1 MRPVR
6 TGGDLASLA
15 IGRHDG
21 RDHQP
26 APVLAAGT
34 TNGATVVLLLSPSPT
49 ARMNITLWPFSPA
62 HCYWLLALV
71 LLLLRTLVILVS
83 PYGLYLEEPYY
94 WSWAQQ
100 LAWGYYSKPPLI
112 AAIIAAT
119 TIWSDSVLAVKAG
132 SLLLYPLS
140 GWFVFLCV
148 RRLSDALTAWRS
160 AALFCL
166 LPGISFS
173 GLIISTDVPLLCCW
187 LACLWLV
194 LCAAQENRWHYWLW
208 LGLALGL
215 GLLAKYNMLLLLPG
229 LLLGWRWLPR
239 RQPLQRCWQGIL
251 LALFTAMLLLLPNLW
266 WNLNH
271 QLSSVEHT
279 IAISGATAAAWQLR
293 PSAEFLLA
301 QAALIGPGC
310 ALALLLMLRTSG
322 VLLASTASGWPLL
335 ICLPGLAVGLTIAGF
350 GQANANWLA
359 PIIATLAMSCGLWAS
374 HNSRRWWLLLLPNL
388 LLAISFYLIQGSGVG
403 DSWWQQ
409 RPESHPYKRILGWQA
424 VGEEIAAIGHD
435 QQLRCVISPSREI
448 LAWLG
453 YLQRQQ
459 FSQGQLYSLAPAHGR
474 AESHFDQTT
483 PLTMS
488 QATSTCLL
496 ILPERQHDL
505 AAQFSQRHKLAS
517 LARQWHGAVYDRYQ
531 LYRVS
536 QWQGPGR

>member
-1 MRPVR
+1 
-6 TGGDLASLA
+6 
-15 IGRHDG
+15 
-21 RDHQP
+21 
-26 APVLAAGT
+26 
-34 TNGATVVLLLSPSPT
+34 
-49 ARMNITLWPFSPA
+49 MNINLWPFSPA
-62 HCYWLLALV
+62 QSYWMLALI
-71 LLLLRTLVILVS
+71 LLLLRTLVILAS

-119 TIWSDSVLAVKAG
+119 TVWSDSVLAVKAG

-148 RRLSDALTAWRS
+148 RRLSDAHIAWRS

-166 LPGISFS
+166 LPGVSFS

-187 LACLWLV
+187 LAGLWLV
-194 LCAAQENRWHYWLW
+194 LRAAQDNRWHYWLW

-215 GLLAKYNMLLLLPG
+215 GSLAKYNMLLLLPG
-229 LLLGWRWLPR
+229 LLLGWRWLPQ
-239 RQPLQRCWQGIL
+239 RQPLRRCWPGIL

-279 IAISGATAAAWQLR
+279 IAISGATTAAWQLK

-310 ALALLLMLRTSG
+310 ALALLLMLRSR
-322 VLLASTASGWPLL
+322 LAAAASHWPLL
-335 ICLPGLAVGLTIAGF
+335 ISLPGLAVGLAIAGF

-359 PIIATLAMSCGLWAS
+359 PIIATLAISCGLWAGHS
-374 HNSRRWWLLLLPNL
+374 HRRWWLLLLPNL
-388 LLAISFYLIQGSGVG
+388 LLTISFYLIQGSGVA

-409 RPESHPYKRILGWQA
+409 QPERHPYKRILGWPA
-424 VGEEIAAIGHD
+424 FGEEVAAISHE
-435 QQLRCVISPSREI
+435 QQLSCVISPSREV

-459 FSQGQLYSLAPAHGR
+459 FHQTQLYSLPPAHGR
-474 AESHFDQTT
+474 AESHFDQAN
-483 PLTMS
+483 PLTR
-488 QATSTCLL
+488 STEASNCLL
-496 ILPERQHDL
+496 ILPQRQHDL
-505 AAQFSQRHKLAS
+505 AAQFSQRHWLAH
-517 LARQWHGAVYDRYQ
+517 LPRQWQGAVYGRYQ
-531 LYRVS
+531 LYRVG